1 MKVIEARD
9 RVGGRVWTVPFGHT
23 VSGGDLVTDLGASWI
38 HGRGPSAYDN
48 MNWKGQLNPIYEI
61 ARDNQVETVVTWE
74 GDRDP
79 EVQELHWYKGGKVPF
94 DDVFSVIAS
103 MEDYLEEL

>member
-1 MKVIEARD
+1 MKVLEARE

-23 VSGGDLVTDLGASWI
+23 GQEVTDLGASWI

-48 MNWKGQLNPIYEI
+48 PNWKGQMNPIYEI
-61 ARDNQVETVVTWE
+61 AKDNAHVDTVVTWE

-79 EVQELHWYKGGKVPF
+79 
-94 DDVFSVIAS
+94 
-103 MEDYLEEL
+103 